1 MAKTRPMGTAG
12 TAGAAGKTPANGA
25 AGTPGPA
32 APRRSIF
39 DLSRF
44 APSRVSRPA
53 TQDSTRT
60 GGQNSAQPAQ
70 ERPKMFGGLGKLL
83 FGYLIFLVVAQ
94 YAIPLALSF
103 ADSTLHLNLG
113 AHVTADRNTPFLG
126 GLTWYFALY
135 ILLTLGVLLVLL
147 RFNIIPRDPLGSRAR
162 LDAQRQARL
171 NAAASTTPSGSGR
184 SRTRAARRK
193 ASSAAAVAAAAA
205 PPAGRKGAK
214 AEPAATASAPR
225 VVPKARDGGT
235 HDDAYER
242 VKAAQRLARRRAARR

>member
-1 MAKTRPMGTAG
+1 MTKTRPAG
-12 TAGAAGKTPANGA
+12 TADTTGKTLANGA

-53 TQDSTRT
+53 TQDGTRN
-60 GGQNSAQPAQ
+60 GGQPQQ
-70 ERPKMFGGLGKLL
+70 ERPKMFGGMGKML

-103 ADSTLHLNLG
+103 ADSALHLNLG
-113 AHVTADRNTPFLG
+113 SRVTADHNTPLLG

-135 ILLTLGVLLVLL
+135 IVLTLGVLLVLL

-162 LDAQRQARL
+162 MEAQRQARL
-171 NAAASTTPSGSGR
+171 NAAATPTGSGR

-193 ASSAAAVAAAAA
+193 ASSSAVAAA
-205 PPAGRKGAK
+205 PTPAGRKGTK
-214 AEPAATASAPR
+214 AEPAAASAR
-225 VVPKARDGGT
+225 QIVPKAHDGGT

-242 VKAAQRLARRRAARR
+242 VKAAQRLARRRSARR

>member
-1 MAKTRPMGTAG
+1 MAKTRPVGTAG

-25 AGTPGPA
+25 AGTPGTA
-32 APRRSIF
+32 APHRSIF

-53 TQDSTRT
+53 TQDGTRT
-60 GGQNSAQPAQ
+60 GGQNGAQPAQ

-113 AHVTADRNTPFLG
+113 AHVTADHNAPFLG

-171 NAAASTTPSGSGR
+171 NAAASTTPGGSGR

-193 ASSAAAVAAAAA
+193 ASSSAVAAAAT

-214 AEPAATASAPR
+214 AEPAAMTSAPR

-242 VKAAQRLARRRAARR
+242 VKAAQRQARRRAARR

>member
-1 MAKTRPMGTAG
+1 MAKTRPAGTAG
-12 TAGAAGKTPANGA
+12 TADNRPANGTA
-25 AGTPGPA
+25 SAPGPA

-44 APSRVSRPA
+44 VPSRVDRSA
-53 TQDSTRT
+53 AQNGTQNGT
-60 GGQNSAQPAQ
+60 QPAQ
-70 ERPKMFGGLGKLL
+70 ERPRMFGGLGKLL

-103 ADSTLHLNLG
+103 ADSSLHLNLG
-113 AHVTADRNTPFLG
+113 TRVTADHNTPLLG

-135 ILLTLGVLLVLL
+135 IVLTLGVLIVLL

-162 LDAQRQARL
+162 MEAQRQARL
-171 NAAASTTPSGSGR
+171 NAAATPTGGSR
-184 SRTRAARRK
+184 SRSRAARRR
-193 ASSAAAVAAAAA
+193 AAASTTTAAAAA
-205 PPAGRKGAK
+205 PAGRKGAK
-214 AEPAATASAPR
+214 AEPTVTSDAR
-225 VVPKARDGGT
+225 RIVPKARDGGE

>member
-1 MAKTRPMGTAG
+1 MTKTRPAG
-12 TAGAAGKTPANGA
+12 TADTTGKTPANGA

-53 TQDSTRT
+53 TQDGTRN
-60 GGQNSAQPAQ
+60 GGQPQQ
-70 ERPKMFGGLGKLL
+70 ERPKMFGGMGKML

-103 ADSTLHLNLG
+103 ADSALHLNLG
-113 AHVTADRNTPFLG
+113 SHVTADHNTPLLG

-135 ILLTLGVLLVLL
+135 IVLTLGVLLVLL

-162 LDAQRQARL
+162 MEAQRQARL
-171 NAAASTTPSGSGR
+171 SAAATPTGSGR

-193 ASSAAAVAAAAA
+193 ASSSTVAAA
-205 PPAGRKGAK
+205 PTPAGRKGAK
-214 AEPAATASAPR
+214 AEPAAASAR
-225 VVPKARDGGT
+225 QIVPKAHDGGM

-242 VKAAQRLARRRAARR
+242 VKAAQRLARRRSARR

>member
-1 MAKTRPMGTAG
+1 MAKTRPAG
-12 TAGAAGKTPANGA
+12 TADNTSANGA
-25 AGTPGPA
+25 ASAPGPA

-44 APSRVSRPA
+44 APSRVDRPA
-53 TQDSTRT
+53 AQNGTQ
-60 GGQNSAQPAQ
+60 PPQ

-103 ADSTLHLNLG
+103 ADSSLHLNLG
-113 AHVTADRNTPFLG
+113 NHVTADHNTPFLG

-135 ILLTLGVLLVLL
+135 ILLTLGVLIVLL

-162 LDAQRQARL
+162 MEAQRQTRL
-171 NAAASTTPSGSGR
+171 NATATPTGSGR
-184 SRTRAARRK
+184 SRSRAARRR
-193 ASSAAAVAAAAA
+193 ASSSTTTAAATTLA
-205 PPAGRKGAK
+205 AGRKGAK
-214 AEPAATASAPR
+214 GEPAASADVR
-225 VVPKARDGGT
+225 RIVPKAHDGGE

>member
-1 MAKTRPMGTAG
+1 MTKTRP
-12 TAGAAGKTPANGA
+12 AGAADTTPANGA

-53 TQDSTRT
+53 TQDGTRT
-60 GGQNSAQPAQ
+60 GGQNGGQNGGQPQQ

-103 ADSTLHLNLG
+103 ADSALHLNLG
-113 AHVTADRNTPFLG
+113 GHVTADHNTPFLG

-135 ILLTLGVLLVLL
+135 LVLTLAVLIVLL

-162 LDAQRQARL
+162 MEAQRQARL
-171 NAAASTTPSGSGR
+171 NAAATPTGSGR
-184 SRTRAARRK
+184 SRSRAARRR
-193 ASSAAAVAAAAA
+193 ASAAATTAATTT
-205 PPAGRKGAK
+205 AGRKGAK
-214 AEPAATASAPR
+214 AEAAASSSAQR
-225 VVPKARDGGT
+225 IVPKARDGGT

-242 VKAAQRLARRRAARR
+242 VKASQRLARRRAARR